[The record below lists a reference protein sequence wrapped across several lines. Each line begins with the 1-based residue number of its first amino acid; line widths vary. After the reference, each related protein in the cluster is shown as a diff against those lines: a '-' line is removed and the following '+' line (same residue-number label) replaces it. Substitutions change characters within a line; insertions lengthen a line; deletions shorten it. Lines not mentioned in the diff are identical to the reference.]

1 MARLRVQYGG
11 SFDPVHEGHLAVA
24 RCARDR
30 LQAEIWFMPAADPP
44 HKPPTVADAG
54 QRLAMLGRALAG
66 QRGLH
71 VDPRELCRAGPSYTI
86 DTLIELRAEIGAEA
100 PLAILIGADS
110 FLGLPRW
117 RRWRELPDFAHIVI
131 AERPGSRIDLPRLP
145 EELRAFAA
153 GRWSQRAAELQ
164 MRPHGRLLPLRLPLR
179 PESSSALR
187 ARIAAGGPWRA
198 WTPPAVAEYIV
209 GHGLYGARP
218 DPGPACALESS
229 PIPPETAA

>member
-1 MARLRVQYGG
+1 M
-11 SFDPVHEGHLAVA
+11 D
-24 RCARDR
+24 
-30 LQAEIWFMPAADPP
+30 
-44 HKPPTVADAG
+44 
-54 QRLAMLGRALAG
+54 GR
-66 QRGLH
+66 
-71 VDPRELCRAGPSYTI
+71 
-86 DTLIELRAEIGAEA
+86 
-100 PLAILIGADS
+100 
-110 FLGLPRW
+110 
-117 RRWRELPDFAHIVI
+117 RR
-131 AERPGSRIDLPRLP
+131 
-145 EELRAFAA
+145 AA

-187 ARIAAGGPWRA
+187 ARIAAGGPWRE